1 MKIKK
6 GDTVKVIAG
15 KDKGKSGRVI
25 EVVKGE
31 KGNRVRVEG
40 VALYKKHMK
49 AGRSQKSPEG
59 GILELVGTVH
69 ASNVM
74 VVDPASGKP
83 TRVGMKLDGDKKVR
97 VGRGKS
103 AGAVLDSAK

>member
-15 KDKGKSGRVI
+15 KDKGKTGRVL
-25 EVVKGE
+25 EVFPTDT
-31 KGNRVRVEG
+31 RVRVEG
-40 VALYKKHMK
+40 VSLYKKHLK
-49 AGRSQKSPEG
+49 PGRSQGNAEG
-59 GILELVGTVH
+59 GILERTGTIH

-74 VVDPASGKP
+74 VVDPASGKT
-83 TRVGMKLDGDKKVR
+83 TRVGSKLDGDKKVR

-103 AGAVLDSAK
+103 SGATLDTK

>member
-15 KDKGKSGRVI
+15 KDKGKSGRVLDVFPT
-25 EVVKGE
+25 EA
-31 KGNRVRVEG
+31 RVRVEG
-40 VALYKKHMK
+40 VSLFKKHLK
-49 AGRSQKSPEG
+49 PGRSQANAEG
-59 GILELVGTVH
+59 GIVDKTGTIH

-74 VVDPASGKP
+74 IVDAASGKT
-83 TRVGMKLDGDKKVR
+83 TRIGNKMDGDKKVR

-103 AGAVLDSAK
+103 SSAILDTK